1 MPDINF
7 TMDGFMAVSSIY
19 IGLNALLMLILAYQV
34 TAQRGKGKGAGD
46 EGFDHV
52 QRAHGNNTEYVPM
65 ALLLI
70 VALEFQ
76 GAPFLLLHGLGI
88 ALTVG
93 RALHGY
99 GMNKAPGRTFGR
111 FYGTLV
117 TWLMF
122 LVGSVSVLYFAL
134 T

>member
-1 MPDINF
+1 
-7 TMDGFMAVSSIY
+7 MDGFMAVSSIY
-19 IGLNALLMLILAYQV
+19 IGLNGLLMLVLAYMV
-34 TAQRGKGKGAGD
+34 TSQRRQGKNIGD
-46 EGFDHV
+46 DGFDHV

-65 ALLLI
+65 GLLLI
-70 VALEFQ
+70 IALEFL
-76 GAPFLLLHGLGI
+76 GASFLLLHGLGI

-111 FYGTLV
+111 FYGTLI

-122 LVGSVSVLYFAL
+122 LVGSLSVLFYAL